1 MSEPSP
7 PTVATPSSL
16 RALFDLAIE
25 QPPEERAAWIDAH
38 VPDPALRVKL
48 LRLIDA
54 AGASGV
60 LDVPAAERAA
70 AIGEAPPFTP
80 AAWVGRR
87 IGAFRL
93 VRPIGEGGMAIVFLG
108 ERDDPALRQQVAVK
122 LMRCGLPSDIEQRL
136 FQRERQALA
145 ALSHPHIAR
154 FIDGGVA
161 EGGVPYIVME
171 YVDGRPID
179 RHAADARLDL
189 RARVAAMVDA
199 CRAVAAA
206 HRALIVHRD
215 LKPSNILVDGEGRV
229 KLLDFGIAKLLDG
242 TGSAPQTEF
251 VAMTPAY
258 AAPEQREA
266 GAIST
271 ATDVYALG
279 VVLHE
284 LLLGERPRPG
294 ITQRPSTRIDRDAL
308 VAAGLPAN
316 PPVVAG
322 ALAGDL
328 DNILAKA
335 LAPDPARR
343 YPDAAALADDLERHL
358 EGRPVLAHPPSRWY
372 TVRKFVQRH
381 RGGVAV
387 TCALVLAVFASLG
400 VALWQAREAQQQAQR
415 ANAVRD
421 FVLSVFESARA
432 RLPRDLRPTPEQLVA
447 QAQARLDAA
456 ADLDPAL
463 RVDLDRTLGEVLLSL
478 SAHAEADAALA
489 RAQEQTDRTR
499 DPAAWLALEVQR
511 AHAWFGQGE
520 LARVAT
526 AMDRALPD
534 IRRVATPLL
543 PQALAVLARARLE
556 SGEIAAALAHQR
568 EATRIA
574 EAAGPQDSEDVLV
587 AGFALG
593 GLLAAAQEHREAHDV
608 LAPRLA
614 TWRDRHDAT
623 DARYVQALGAL
634 AVADDALG
642 DLASAEARLR
652 EVLDLQRR
660 IYPAQH
666 DAVANALRNL
676 GSVVGRR
683 GDAEAA
689 AAHYDEALAMQRE
702 VLDPD
707 SVEIAITEDALG
719 VLRGGQRR
727 FEEAVAHYQRSLAIC
742 ARGALRN
749 EVCPRARNNLGMA
762 YYRMG
767 KHADARR
774 EMEAALAERRALFG
788 DDHPTVA
795 YSMST
800 LSNVSAASGDDAGA
814 RDLAAQAVA
823 LLERRGLGDTRDAAL
838 VRQGLAMAQRRS
850 GDPAA
855 GLAQVET
862 ALATWRRVAPQ
873 AKAREVSMLI
883 ERAQSQR
890 DLGDRV
896 AVAATLA
903 EIEALAV
910 PAAEL
915 APVVPGI
922 LVELA
927 DWVEKQ
933 GGGD

>member
-1 MSEPSP
+1 MNQPPPPTIAPSP
-7 PTVATPSSL
+7 SL

-25 QPPEERAAWIDAH
+25 QPPDERAAWIDAY
-38 VPDPALRVKL
+38 VSDPALRASL
-48 LRLIDA
+48 LRLIGA
-54 AGASGV
+54 AGTPGV
-60 LDVPAAERAA
+60 LDVPAVARAA
-70 AIGEAPPFTP
+70 AIGEVVPFTS

-87 IGAFRL
+87 IGPYRL
-93 VRPIGEGGMAIVFLG
+93 VRPVGEGGMAIVFLG
-108 ERDDPALRQQVAVK
+108 ERDDPDLRQQVAVK
-122 LMRCGLPSDIEQRL
+122 LLRRGLPTDLEQRL

-154 FIDGGVA
+154 FIDGGIA
-161 EGGVPYIVME
+161 DGVPYIVME

-215 LKPSNILVDGEGRV
+215 LKPSNILVDAEGRV

-251 VAMTPAY
+251 AAMTPAY

-284 LLLGERPRPG
+284 LLLGQRPRPG
-294 ITQRPSTRIDRDAL
+294 ITQRPSSRIEADAL
-308 VAAGLPAN
+308 AGAGLPPDPAA
-316 PPVVAG
+316 VAG

-335 LAPDPARR
+335 LDPDPARR
-343 YPDAAALADDLERHL
+343 YADAAALGDDLQRHL

-381 RGGVAV
+381 RGGVAL
-387 TCALVLAVFASLG
+387 TFALVLAVFASLG
-400 VALWQAREAQQQAQR
+400 VALWQAREARQQAQR

-421 FVLSVFESARA
+421 FVLSVFEAARA
-432 RLPRDLRPTPEQLVA
+432 RLPRDLRPTPEQLVSE
-447 QAQARLDAA
+447 AQARLDAA
-456 ADLDPAL
+456 ADLDPVL
-463 RVDLDRTLGEVLLSL
+463 RGDLDRTLGEVLLSL

-489 RAQEQTDRTR
+489 RVQDRVDRAR

-511 AHAWFGQGE
+511 AHAWFGEGE
-520 LARVAT
+520 LARVVA
-526 AMDRALPD
+526 AMDAALPD
-534 IRRVATPLL
+534 IRRAAPALL
-543 PQALAVLARARLE
+543 PRALAVLARARLE
-556 SGEIAAALAHQR
+556 SGEVADALAHQR
-568 EATRIA
+568 EATVLA
-574 EAAGPQDSEDVLV
+574 EAAGPAGSEDVLV

-593 GLLAAAQEHREAHDV
+593 GLLAAAQEHAEARAV

-614 TWRDRHDAT
+614 AWREHHDAT

-634 AVADDALG
+634 AVSDDALG

-660 IYPAQH
+660 IYPARH
-666 DAVANALRNL
+666 DVVANALRNL

-689 AAHYDEALAMQRE
+689 AALYDEALAMQRE

-719 VLRGGQRR
+719 VLRAGQRR
-727 FEEAVAHYQRSLAIC
+727 LEEAIPHHERAIAIC
-742 ARGALRN
+742 ERAGLHN

-767 KHADARR
+767 QHDDARR
-774 EMEAALAERRALFG
+774 EMEAALAGRRALFG
-788 DDHPTVA
+788 DEHPTVA
-795 YSMST
+795 YSLST
-800 LSNVSAASGDDAGA
+800 LANVAAATGDDERA
-814 RDLAAQAVA
+814 RELSAQAIE
-823 LLERRGLGDTRDAAL
+823 LLERRGLGDTRDTAL
-838 VRQGLAMAQRRS
+838 VRQGLAMMLRRT
-850 GDPAA
+850 GRPAE

-873 AKAREVSMLI
+873 AKAREVSMLV
-883 ERAQSQR
+883 ERAQAQR
-890 DLGDRV
+890 DLGDRK

-903 EIEALAV
+903 EIESLAV

-915 APVVPGI
+915 SPVVPAI
-922 LVELA
+922 LDELRRFA
-927 DWVEKQ
+927 ATH
-933 GGGD
+933 